1 MFGRNADT
9 VKKWASGAAE
19 SMGLARSEYAE
30 FAALLGGGLKMAGI
44 DDYTRKSDKL
54 LRLGADLA
62 ATYGGPV
69 SDAVSALGSL
79 MRGEADP
86 IERYN
91 VSIKQSDVNA
101 RLAAQGQDKL
111 TGAARKTAEMT
122 ARLQL
127 LFEQTTD
134 AQGAFRRE
142 SNTLAGA
149 QERLRAKWE
158 NLKDTLGR
166 KLLPVGQ
173 RVLEWLGGVVD
184 GSNDTGRA
192 AVRMWDKLEGLAG
205 WLDRNFGPNLR
216 QTRNTINRVS
226 DAFDDGR
233 RAGSNYADAVGKAD
247 RANSRFGE
255 GMRGRMGI
263 AATMSLVSISLEKGA
278 GFIGTWTGR
287 LEASWAVAEKYLDA
301 IWRLREALLSIPK
314 VNFPSLPNLP
324 NIPGLGRS
332 GEDPG
337 LTRAI
342 SGGYVGGYGSAPP
355 INLTSSPSVR
365 VEIDSAAMA
374 RLFRVIVRDELKA
387 VGINGGSVNV

>member
-1 MFGRNADT
+1 M
-9 VKKWASGAAE
+9 
-19 SMGLARSEYAE
+19 
-30 FAALLGGGLKMAGI
+30 
-44 DDYTRKSDKL
+44 
-54 LRLGADLA
+54 
-62 ATYGGPV
+62 
-69 SDAVSALGSL
+69 
-79 MRGEADP
+79 
-86 IERYN
+86 
-91 VSIKQSDVNA
+91 Q
-101 RLAAQGQDKL
+101 
-111 TGAARKTAEMT
+111 

-173 RVLEWLGGVVD
+173 RVLTWLGGVVD
-184 GSNDTGRA
+184 GSNGTGRA
-192 AVRMWDKLEGLAG
+192 IVRMWDKFKSLGG
-205 WLDRNFGPNLR
+205 WLERNFGPNMR
-216 QTRNTINRVS
+216 QTRSAIDRVTA
-226 DAFDDGR
+226 AFGR
-233 RAGSNYADAVGKAD
+233 GRQSGSEYADAVNRAD
-247 RANSRFGE
+247 RANSRFAE

-263 AATMSLVSISLEKGA
+263 AATMALVTISLEKAA

-287 LEASWAVAEKYLDA
+287 LEAAWAVAEKYLDA

-324 NIPGLGRS
+324 NLPGLGRS

-342 SGGYVGGYGSAPP
+342 SGGFVGGYGSAPP